1 MPRPIPPIERAT
13 AGKAGVAR
21 LRTLVPR
28 HRRAPAPFLT
38 VQAPLPRVVGRHTLA
53 RDARASTVVTAAPAS
68 SAAASGERRDAAAG
82 AHTGVLPAQ
91 RLREALQEGWIVAD
105 PWRIPAESVQPASL
119 DLRLGEHAWAL
130 RCSFLPDSDS
140 TVEQKVED
148 LAFERIDLRDGATL
162 ERDRPYLVPL
172 IEELRLPQE
181 IRAKANPKSSTGRLD
196 VFTRVLTDRSHRF
209 DEIAAGYHGK
219 LYLEVVPRTF
229 AIRVR
234 TGLAL
239 NQVRLMSGDAR
250 LADEELIAL
259 HRELALLYLGSQ
271 PLPAAELS
279 LGGGLFLSLDVSGSA
294 ESIVGY
300 RAKKNSLP
308 IDLTTVG
315 ALRWRDYWEPVHPE
329 KGGRIVLEPEVFY
342 LLLSAEGVSIPPSYA
357 AEMLAYDPTAGELRT
372 HYAGFFDPGFGYS
385 REQAGPGSR
394 AALEVRARDVS
405 FMVEHR
411 QPVCKLAFERMAEVP
426 DVLYGKDVGSNY
438 QGQLTMLSKHF
449 AEHGGLRA

>member
-1 MPRPIPPIERAT
+1 MST
-13 AGKAGVAR
+13 AAA
-21 LRTLVPR
+21 
-28 HRRAPAPFLT
+28 A
-38 VQAPLPRVVGRHTLA
+38 QAE
-53 RDARASTVVTAAPAS
+53 STDSATAAPNA
-68 SAAASGERRDAAAG
+68 
-82 AHTGVLPAQ
+82 TGVLPSQ
-91 RLREALQEGWIVAD
+91 RLREAIANEWMLAG
-105 PWRIPAESVQPASL
+105 PWRIPAESVQPASV

-140 TVEQKVED
+140 TVEEKIED
-148 LAFERIDLRDGATL
+148 IAFERIDLRDGATL

-172 IEELRLPQE
+172 IEELRLPTQL
-181 IRAKANPKSSTGRLD
+181 RAKANPKSSTGRLD
-196 VFTRVLTDRSHRF
+196 VFTRVLTDRNHRF
-209 DEIAAGYHGK
+209 DEIAAGYQGK

-229 AIRVR
+229 AIRVK

-239 NQVRLMSGDAR
+239 NQVRLMSGEAR
-250 LADEELIAL
+250 LSDAAL
-259 HRELALLYLGSQ
+259 QGLHGDTPLLYRDAEPVDGS
-271 PLPAAELS
+271 ELS
-279 LGGGLFLSLDVSGSA
+279 LGDGLFLSLDVSGSA

-308 IDLTTVG
+308 IDLTKVG
-315 ALRWRDYWEPVHPE
+315 ALKWRDYWEPVHPE

-372 HYAGFFDPGFGYS
+372 HYAGFFDPGFGFH
-385 REQAGPGSR
+385 RDRTAPGSR

-411 QPVCKLAFERMAEVP
+411 QPVCKLAFERMAEEP
-426 DVLYGKDVGSNY
+426 DVLYGKDIGSNY

-449 AEHGGLRA
+449 AEQQRL

>member
-1 MPRPIPPIERAT
+1 MHTSDLQAAQESPADIRS
-13 AGKAGVAR
+13 
-21 LRTLVPR
+21 
-28 HRRAPAPFLT
+28 APADL
-38 VQAPLPRVVGRHTLA
+38 AP
-53 RDARASTVVTAAPAS
+53 
-68 SAAASGERRDAAAG
+68 
-82 AHTGVLPAQ
+82 GVLPSQ
-91 RLREALQEGWIVAD
+91 LLREAIAREWMVAG
-105 PWRIPAESVQPASL
+105 PWRIPSESVQPASL

-140 TVEQKVED
+140 SVEEKIAD
-148 LAFERIDLRDGATL
+148 IAFERIDLRDGATL

-172 IEELRLPQE
+172 IEELRLPDE

-196 VFTRVLTDRSHRF
+196 VFTRVLTDRNHRF
-209 DEIAAGYHGK
+209 DEIAGGYRGK
-219 LYLEVVPRTF
+219 LYLEIVPRTF
-229 AIRVR
+229 AIRVK

-250 LADEELIAL
+250 LSDGQLAAL
-259 HRELALLYLGSQ
+259 HAESPLLYRDS
-271 PLPAAELS
+271 LPVQEPEISIAD
-279 LGGGLFLSLDVSGSA
+279 GLFLSLDVSGSS

-308 IDLTTVG
+308 IDLTKVG

-342 LLLSAEGVSIPPSYA
+342 LLLSSEGVSIPPSYA

-372 HYAGFFDPGFGYS
+372 HYAGFFDPGFGFH
-385 REQAGPGSR
+385 RDQTAPGSR

-411 QPVCKLAFERMAEVP
+411 QPVCKLAFERMSQEP
-426 DVLYGKDVGSNY
+426 DVLYGKDIGSNY

-449 AEHGGLRA
+449 TEQRESAGAAG